1 MQIIAVN
8 KYDWGHCLPDI
19 EKGKLALALE
29 ETSEALMPKQL
40 PKSEVIVIQTEE
52 DFLE

>member
-1 MQIIAVN
+1 MQIIAIN

-29 ETSEALMPKQL
+29 ETSREMKHKE
-40 PKSEVIVIQTEE
+40 PKSEIIVIQTEE

>member
-29 ETSEALMPKQL
+29 ETSQALMPKQL

>member
-29 ETSEALMPKQL
+29 ETSQALMPNQL
-40 PKSEVIVIQTEE
+40 PKSEVIIIQTEE

>member
-29 ETSEALMPKQL
+29 ETSRELKPQE
-40 PKSEVIVIQTEE
+40 PKSEIIVIQTE
-52 DFLE
+52 

>member
-1 MQIIAVN
+1 MLIIAIN

-29 ETSEALMPKQL
+29 ETSRKLKPQE
-40 PKSEVIVIQTEE
+40 PKSEVIIIQTEE

>member
-1 MQIIAVN
+1 MQIIAIN

-29 ETSEALMPKQL
+29 ETSEGLKPKQ
-40 PKSEVIVIQTEE
+40 PKSEVIIIQTEE